1 MFLNRPRLLSL
12 LLPMLMSVFS
22 ASADNSTPS
31 LTDTDDSFDADAARF
46 SRQAAQLPD
55 LGGTASA
62 GGSDYARQLA
72 EMAKSIANDNDTS
85 SDTSI
90 GHSAGLWAF
99 DHFRDQLNKRLNQES
114 QNLLSPYGHASVNLD
129 VDLDG
134 DFDGTSASLLSP
146 LSENNRY
153 LTYSEMVL
161 SASTP
166 GTTGSL
172 GVGQRW
178 NQGNWMFGY
187 NAFLDHLFNR
197 HLDRAS
203 IGSELWGNFLRLSAN
218 YYLPVSGWQQDSISQ
233 MDRMARGY
241 DITSQGY
248 LPFYRQ
254 LGVSVSWQQYLGDN
268 VDAFDSGSTYRNPS
282 ALTLGVTYTPIPL
295 VTFSASHKSG
305 TGGESQD
312 LFGLKFNYRF
322 GESLRAQLSPDNV
335 AAAHSLRGSRFD
347 TVTRNNSPVLNYRH
361 RSHLSVFLA
370 TPPWQLSAGES
381 LTLKLQVS
389 SDKNIREIHWQGDT
403 RALSLT
409 PPANPTDLQGWSIIM
424 PAWSN
429 ENGDSN
435 EYHLAVTV
443 VTANDTVTSNTI
455 TLKLTPP
462 LMPDDPG
469 DSQQYDLM
477 AP

>member
-1 MFLNRPRLLSL
+1 
-12 LLPMLMSVFS
+12 MLMSVFG
-22 ASADNSTPS
+22 ASADSSNPS

-55 LGGTASA
+55 LGGTTTASD
-62 GGSDYARQLA
+62 SDYARQLA
-72 EMAKSIANDNDTS
+72 EMAKSIASDNDNS

-134 DFDGTSASLLSP
+134 NFDGTSASLLSP

-161 SASTP
+161 SASMP

-178 NQGNWMFGY
+178 DQGNWMFGY

-218 YYLPVSGWQQDSISQ
+218 YYLPVSGWQQDSVTQ
-233 MDRMARGY
+233 MERMARGY

-248 LPFYRQ
+248 LPFTGNSACR
-254 LGVSVSWQQYLGDN
+254 SVG
-268 VDAFDSGSTYRNPS
+268 
-282 ALTLGVTYTPIPL
+282 
-295 VTFSASHKSG
+295 
-305 TGGESQD
+305 
-312 LFGLKFNYRF
+312 
-322 GESLRAQLSPDNV
+322 
-335 AAAHSLRGSRFD
+335 
-347 TVTRNNSPVLNYRH
+347 NSI
-361 RSHLSVFLA
+361 
-370 TPPWQLSAGES
+370 WE
-381 LTLKLQVS
+381 K
-389 SDKNIREIHWQGDT
+389 I
-403 RALSLT
+403 LT
-409 PPANPTDLQGWSIIM
+409 PLIAAVPIGTLR
-424 PAWSN
+424 
-429 ENGDSN
+429 
-435 EYHLAVTV
+435 HL
-443 VTANDTVTSNTI
+443 
-455 TLKLTPP
+455 P
-462 LMPDDPG
+462 L
-469 DSQQYDLM
+469 
-477 AP
+477 A

>member
-1 MFLNRPRLLSL
+1 M
-12 LLPMLMSVFS
+12 
-22 ASADNSTPS
+22 
-31 LTDTDDSFDADAARF
+31 
-46 SRQAAQLPD
+46 
-55 LGGTASA
+55 
-62 GGSDYARQLA
+62 
-72 EMAKSIANDNDTS
+72 
-85 SDTSI
+85 
-90 GHSAGLWAF
+90 
-99 DHFRDQLNKRLNQES
+99 
-114 QNLLSPYGHASVNLD
+114 
-129 VDLDG
+129 
-134 DFDGTSASLLSP
+134 
-146 LSENNRY
+146 
-153 LTYSEMVL
+153 
-161 SASTP
+161 
-166 GTTGSL
+166 
-172 GVGQRW
+172 
-178 NQGNWMFGY
+178 
-187 NAFLDHLFNR
+187 
-197 HLDRAS
+197 
-203 IGSELWGNFLRLSAN
+203 
-218 YYLPVSGWQQDSISQ
+218 
-233 MDRMARGY
+233 
-241 DITSQGY
+241 
-248 LPFYRQ
+248 
-254 LGVSVSWQQYLGDN
+254 
-268 VDAFDSGSTYRNPS
+268 
-282 ALTLGVTYTPIPL
+282 TYTPIPL

-335 AAAHSLRGSRFD
+335 ADAHSLRGSRFD
-347 TVTRNNSPVLNYRH
+347 TATRNNNPVLSYRH

-381 LTLKLQVS
+381 LMLKLQVS

-429 ENGDSN
+429 ESGDSN

-443 VTANDTVTSNTI
+443 VTASDTVTSNTI

>member
-1 MFLNRPRLLSL
+1 MLLNRPRLLRL
-12 LLPMLMSVFS
+12 LFPLLIS
-22 ASADNSTPS
+22 ASGAAGADSS
-31 LTDTDDSFDADAARF
+31 VSDTDNSFDADAARF
-46 SRQAAQLPD
+46 SRQAAALPD
-55 LGGTASA
+55 LGNDADGS
-62 GGSDYARQLA
+62 SDYARQLA
-72 EMAKSIANDNDTS
+72 EIAHAIAEQNDSN
-85 SDTSI
+85 SDTSL

-99 DHFRDQLNKRLNQES
+99 DHFREQLNKRINQES
-114 QNLLSPYGHASVNLD
+114 QSLLSPYGHASVNLD

-134 DFDGTSASLLSP
+134 NFDGTSASLLSP
-146 LSENNRY
+146 LSENERY

-166 GTTGSL
+166 GTTGSF

-178 NQGNWMFGY
+178 NQGSWLFGY

-203 IGSELWGNFLRLSAN
+203 VGSELWGNFLRLSAN
-218 YYLPVSGWQQDSISQ
+218 YYLPISGWQQNSVSQ

-254 LGVSVSWQQYLGDN
+254 LGVSISWQQYLGDN
-268 VDAFDSGSTYRNPS
+268 IDAFDSGNTYRNPS
-282 ALTLGVTYTPIPL
+282 ALSLGVTYTPIPL
-295 VTFSASHKSG
+295 VTFSASHKTG

-312 LFGLKFNYRF
+312 LFGLKLNYRF
-322 GESLRAQLSPDNV
+322 GESLQAQLSPDNV
-335 AAAHSLRGSRFD
+335 AEARSLRGSRFD
-347 TVTRNNSPVLNYRH
+347 TVTRNNSPVLSYRH
-361 RSHLSVFLA
+361 RSHVSVFLA

-381 LTLKLQVS
+381 LPLKLQVS
-389 SDKNIREIHWQGDT
+389 GARHIREIHWQGDT
-403 RALSLT
+403 RVLSLT
-409 PPANPTDLQGWSIIM
+409 PPSDPTGLQGWSIIM
-424 PAWSN
+424 PPWSN
-429 ENGDSN
+429 EADASN

-462 LMPDDPG
+462 LMPDNLGNSD
-469 DSQQYDLM
+469 QYDLM